1 MVLKA
6 TPIALNL
13 NKQYIQPTDEA
24 LVRAIVQNND
34 AQLFETLYD
43 RHYEFV
49 YKRCLSFLRTNK
61 MLKMSR
67 RKFFPSYFLSYIRF
81 LSNQNFLLG
90 SIVLLEII
98 VLTTFEQ

>member
-49 YKRCLSFLRTNK
+49 YNRCLSFFKNK
-61 MLKMSR
+61 QDAEMFLK
-67 RKFFPSYFLSYIRF
+67 KFFLRCS
-81 LSNQNFLLG
+81 
-90 SIVLLEII
+90 
-98 VLTTFEQ
+98 